1 VKPQNTRCVVLLAL
15 MGALSASCGDIAT
28 NSRAPGQLV
37 IRTLSAVASTGGV
50 PTTFPT
56 DSNVLLSDVLTNNS
70 VFNDYARVT
79 MRLILRDPGT
89 PGVTVEASSLNE
101 VTITRYRVSY
111 RRSNT
116 ENRPGVDVPHTFD
129 GAVTFTVGTSD
140 VAGVFEL
147 VRHVAK
153 KEAPLAA
160 LVSDPVVLNMIAD
173 ITFYGRDQ
181 AGNDISATGSIQ
193 VNFANFA
200 DPE

>member
-1 VKPQNTRCVVLLAL
+1 MKPQNTRFVVLIAL
-15 MGALSASCGDIAT
+15 MGALSTSCGEVAT

-37 IRTLSAVASTGGV
+37 IRAISAVASTGGV

-56 DSNVLLSDVLTNNS
+56 DANVLLSDVITEGS
-70 VFNDYARVT
+70 VFNDYGRVV
-79 MRLILRDPGT
+79 MRMILRDQGN
-89 PGVTVEASSLNE
+89 PGVTVAVGPLNE

-111 RRSNT
+111 RRAST
-116 ENRPGVDVPHTFD
+116 ENRPGIDVPHPFD
-129 GAVTFTVGTSD
+129 GAVTFTVGDSD
-140 VAGVFEL
+140 VFGVFEL

-153 KEAPLAA
+153 KEPPLAA
-160 LVSDPVVLNMIAD
+160 LVSDVVVLNMIAD

-181 AGNDISATGSIQ
+181 AGNELSATGSIQ

>member
-1 VKPQNTRCVVLLAL
+1 VKSQNTRVLVFVAL
-15 MGALSASCGDIAT
+15 MGAMSVSCGDVAT

-37 IRTLSAVASTGGV
+37 IRAISAVASTGGV

-56 DSNVLLSDVLTNNS
+56 DANVLLSDVVTNGS
-70 VFNDYARVT
+70 VFNDYGRAV
-79 MRLILRDPGT
+79 MRLVLRDQGI
-89 PGVTVEASSLNE
+89 PGVAATVSPLNE
-101 VTITRYRVSY
+101 VTLTRYRVSY
-111 RRSNT
+111 RRSGT
-116 ENRPGVDVPHTFD
+116 QNRPGVDVPQPFD
-129 GAVTFTVGTSD
+129 GALTVTVGESD
-140 VAGVFEL
+140 VFAVFEL

-153 KEAPLAA
+153 KEAPLAS
-160 LVSDPVVLNMIAD
+160 LVSDVAVVNMIAD